1 VAANND
7 ILEMFEMVGTIAVDF
22 GTAIKGM
29 FDLEERGK
37 ETTNK
42 LEQQFKKAFDVI
54 SRLSAAPDI
63 EINSEEALKDIRSVK
78 DGFNAMLDDL
88 KANGSIDFDTDPAVK
103 ELTILRDQAEEL
115 ERSFIGPEGTI
126 DLNGDAA
133 RKTLAEMQERAL
145 TLTETLT
152 KQEYTVEVEGR
163 RAGTVLDD
171 LLTMATKLDDALN
184 RLRDR
189 IIRVERFI
197 TENVNRIVQTTYDT
211 AGDPGVVGPQTTPS
225 GGPQSNGPPD
235 GAYPNQPN
243 GQVPA
248 DDPNAYLGTTAA
260 MTALGASGAYAARNT
275 NRFTYDLDRANRA
288 LQAYHQRMLQYA
300 MQLNPKTALQRAT
313 IHLDVASEMFK
324 YFPNSKN
331 MLMLQATFSAIEQGA
346 MAARKQLSQLGFG
359 RTKTEIKALEGQMH
373 TMANIRLDNLRDQI
387 KLTEKALN
395 DMKKSA
401 NADEFVEEM
410 AEAERALKRYKTE
423 LAQSNPVDVIAKA
436 NGYEAGK
443 LWGKDV
449 LYKPFDNAM
458 DALAGRIKQFTN
470 RDLAYLQNK
479 TYEALDNAAKAI
491 VGKQTTKAEEKMKIN
506 ALAMKYQMF
515 GMQLNTFVTP
525 AVVAL
530 SVAFGAVANAA
541 QKGWGKFEAQT
552 LTAAED
558 MKDFKNLIADTS
570 ADTGSSIEEVGE
582 LFSVLHNQM
591 GRTKE
596 NIKESAEWGLQ
607 FKKAWGTDAV
617 EAISAVDQISKDL
630 GVTQKEAT
638 DILALAMKKHQGD
651 LEAATKDV
659 YKNEDAWRKNS
670 KTMVDG
676 MSAYEKMVSGLD
688 DNGVAKSEKAF
699 RKLGT
704 SLLELWKA
712 LEPTVIKLAD
722 ALSAAADTA
731 TEFLRNNPGMATFL
745 AHMIAIGGAGL
756 VLIGVLAPIAGFLLM
771 NRGLFQAL
779 GQALGFAGKGMVVM
793 SPQARMLYDN
803 LILTR
808 NAVAGLPR
816 MFRALGPG
824 ILSAL
829 RGLPGMVG
837 GFLLQFIRM
846 NPILSTIAA
855 LSWVIYKNWDRFEPV
870 LSRIWSAVKRI
881 GNVIIEAFAGPGQT
895 GAEGFGKMMDKLAQ
909 LLGDVLLP
917 ILEALAKV
925 LEVVAAVMETGAGK
939 YIVYA
944 VGIGMMTGALG
955 KLIPGVGLL
964 SSAFKLLTG
973 NTGKA
978 AGALGFL
985 KKAFGGIG
993 GAAGKMGPLIGRAL
1007 GGVGGVLAR
1016 FGTMLIPLLANPWVL
1031 GIAAIVA
1038 VVAGLGFL
1046 IYKYWDQ
1053 IVAKTQ
1059 QIFGKIGD
1067 YFRKNWKSMLMG
1079 ALLGPLAPL
1088 AKYIAENWDS
1098 IASAARKGGRKIAS
1112 WFKGGLSGMGSAF
1125 TNLGPKLKR
1134 GFSNAWSDFKGM
1146 ITRNLRSLNKTWSY
1160 QFGNLVKALGPFG
1173 KFLKD
1178 AFMGIFK
1185 GLPILVGRALRAVG
1199 QMIRNRIEWY
1209 GKVITSGMRLVG
1221 RAFSNGWGLARK
1233 ATRTALNGIT
1243 RIAQNAMESTRKAIN
1258 SALGAIRRGFD
1269 GAMKFLR
1276 KVVSG
1281 AFSAIRRTATNL
1293 MESTRKA
1300 ISGALSRIRKIFS
1313 DSMATLRRLVSS
1325 AFTSIRR
1332 TASNLMEATR
1342 KVIAG
1347 ALSKIRKIFSDSM
1360 STLRRLATAGFTA
1373 IRKTVSN
1380 AMSTIGR
1387 VISDVLGRA
1396 RRAFSSAMS
1405 YIARTARDA
1414 FRSVYN
1420 NIKSNLS
1427 RAYNVIS
1434 GTFGKI
1440 KRYFTGLARQALS
1453 WGADVIGGI
1462 ISGMTGKAKRALDV
1476 VRDLAGDIMSTFKKT
1491 MGIASPSRLMR
1502 ALAKWI
1508 PEGVALGISDN
1519 VGRVQDETDGMVD
1532 AATGDFSRAAKV
1544 DIIPEFQGNAN
1555 DLATSMIAGSIGAG
1569 YDVNA
1574 QINAAAAQV
1583 DLNQQQQSPQF
1594 VQIKNMPVTVNVK
1607 ELSKNEDYD
1616 KMASNVQR
1624 TIVDNTQKE
1633 VNRRGGGN

>member
-1 VAANND
+1 MAANND

-22 GTAIKGM
+22 GQAIKGM
-29 FDLEERGK
+29 FELEERGK

-54 SRLSAAPDI
+54 SRLSASPDV
-63 EINSEEALKDIRSVK
+63 EINSEEALADIRSVK

-126 DLNGDAA
+126 DLDGDKA
-133 RKTLAEMQERAL
+133 RKTLQEMQERAL
-145 TLTETLT
+145 TLAETLS
-152 KQEYTVEVEGR
+152 KQEYTIKVDGS

-171 LLTMATKLDDALN
+171 LLSMATKLDDALN

-189 IIRVERFI
+189 IIRIERFI
-197 TENVNRIVQTTYDT
+197 TENVTRIVQTTYDT

-225 GGPQSNGPPD
+225 GGPQSNGPP
-235 GAYPNQPN
+235 N
-243 GQVPA
+243 GQMPA

-300 MQLNPKTALQRAT
+300 MQLNPKTVLQRAT
-313 IHLDVASEMFK
+313 IQLDMASDMFK
-324 YFPNSKN
+324 YFPDSKN
-331 MLMLQATFSAIEQGA
+331 MLMLQATFSAIERGA

-359 RTKTEIKALEGQMH
+359 RTKTEIKAVEGQMH

-387 KLTEKALN
+387 KLTEKALS

-410 AEAERALKRYKTE
+410 AEAERALKRYKDE
-423 LAQSNPVDVIAKA
+423 LAKSNPVDVIAKA
-436 NGYEAGK
+436 NGYKAGK

-449 LYKPFDNAM
+449 IYKPFDNAM

-515 GMQLNTFVTP
+515 GMQLNQFVTP
-525 AVVAL
+525 AVAAL
-530 SVAFGAVANAA
+530 AVAFGAVANAA

-617 EAISAVDQISKDL
+617 EAISAVDKISKEL

-722 ALSAAADTA
+722 ALSVAADKA

-779 GQALGFAGKGMVVM
+779 GQALGFASKGMVVM

-816 MFRALGPG
+816 MFRMLGPG

-837 GFLLQFIRM
+837 GFLVQFVKM

-855 LSWVIYKNWDRFEPV
+855 LSWVIYKNWDKFEPV
-870 LSRIWSAVKRI
+870 LARIWDAVKRI

-909 LLGDVLLP
+909 ILGDVLLP
-917 ILEALAKV
+917 IFEALAV
-925 LEVVAAVMETGAGK
+925 ILEGVASLMETGAGK

-955 KLIPGVGLL
+955 KLIPGLGLL

-973 NTGKA
+973 NAGKA
-978 AGALGFL
+978 SGAIGLL
-985 KKAFGGIG
+985 KKAFGGVG

-1007 GGVGGVLAR
+1007 GGVGGVLGR
-1016 FGTMLIPLLANPWVL
+1016 FGAMLLPLLTNPWVL

-1038 VVAGLGFL
+1038 VVAGLGYL
-1046 IYKYWDQ
+1046 IYKHWDE
-1053 IVAKTQ
+1053 IVDKTK

-1067 YFRKNWKSMLMG
+1067 FFSKHWKTMLFG
-1079 ALLGPLAPL
+1079 TLLGPLGL
-1088 AKYIAENWDS
+1088 LGKYIADHWGS
-1098 IASAARKGGRKIAS
+1098 IASGARKGGRKIAS
-1112 WFKGGLSGMGSAF
+1112 WFKTGLSGIGSAF
-1125 TNLGPKLKR
+1125 SNLGPKLKR
-1134 GFSNAWSDFKGM
+1134 GFSNAWGDFKGM
-1146 ITRNLRSLNKTWSY
+1146 VGRNLRSLNRTWSY
-1160 QFGNLVKALGPFG
+1160 QFGNLVKALGPLG
-1173 KFLKD
+1173 EFLKK
-1178 AFMGIFK
+1178 AFTGIFK
-1185 GLPILVGRALRAVG
+1185 GFPIIAGRALRAVG
-1199 QMIRNRIEWY
+1199 KTIGTLVRSY
-1209 GKVITSGMRLVG
+1209 GKIISNAMQSIG

-1233 ATRTALNGIT
+1233 ATRTALNAIA
-1243 RIAQNAMESTRKAIN
+1243 RIARDAMESTRKAIN

-1276 KVVSG
+1276 RVVSG

-1293 MESTRKA
+1293 MDGTRKA

-1313 DSMATLRRLVSS
+1313 DSMSTIRRVVSS
-1325 AFTSIRR
+1325 AFGSIRR

-1342 KVIAG
+1342 KVISG
-1347 ALSKIRKIFSDSM
+1347 ALSRIRKIFSDSM
-1360 STLRRLATAGFTA
+1360 STLRKLASSAFSA

-1380 AMSTIGR
+1380 AMSAVGKI
-1387 VISDVLGRA
+1387 VSDVLGRV

-1405 YIARTARDA
+1405 YIARIARDA

-1420 NIKSNLS
+1420 NIKSNLG
-1427 RAYNVIS
+1427 RAFEAIS

-1440 KRYFTGLARQALS
+1440 SRYFGGLARKAVS
-1453 WGADVIGGI
+1453 WGADVVGGI
-1462 ISGMTGKAKRALDV
+1462 VSGMISKAKRALDT
-1476 VRDLAGDIMSTFKKT
+1476 VRDLAGDIMSTFKNA
-1491 MGIASPSRLMR
+1491 MGIRSPSRLMR
-1502 ALAKWI
+1502 ALAQWI

-1519 VGRVQDETDGMVD
+1519 VGRVQEETDGMVD

-1544 DIIPEFQGNAN
+1544 DVIPEFQGNAN

-1583 DLNQQQQSPQF
+1583 DLTQQQQSPQF
-1594 VQIKNMPVTVNVK
+1594 VQIQNMPVTVNVQ
-1607 ELSKNEDYD
+1607 ELTNGQDYD
-1616 KMASNVQR
+1616 DMARNVQR

>member
-1 VAANND
+1 MAANND

-63 EINSEEALKDIRSVK
+63 EINSKQALEDIRSVK

-103 ELTILRDQAEEL
+103 ELTTLRNQAEEL

-126 DLNGDAA
+126 DLDGDAA
-133 RKTLAEMQERAL
+133 RKTLVEMQERAVN
-145 TLTETLT
+145 LTETLT
-152 KQEYTVEVEGR
+152 QQEYKVEVDGR

-171 LLTMATKLDDALN
+171 LLAMATNLDDALN

-197 TENVNRIVQTTYDT
+197 TENVNRIVQTTYNN

-225 GGPQSNGPPD
+225 GGPQSNGPPPD
-235 GAYPNQPN
+235 GTYTNQPN
-243 GQVPA
+243 GQMPH
-248 DDPNAYLGTTAA
+248 DDPNAYLGTTAVMA
-260 MTALGASGAYAARNT
+260 ALGASGAYAARGT
-275 NRFTYDLDRANRA
+275 NRFGYDLDRANRA
-288 LQAYHQRMLQYA
+288 LQSYHQRMLRYA
-300 MQLNPKTALQRAT
+300 MQLNPQTALKRAK
-313 IHLDVASEMFK
+313 IQLDFGTEMFK
-324 YFPNSKN
+324 YFPDSKN
-331 MLMLQATFSAIEQGA
+331 MLMLQATFSAIERGA
-346 MAARKQLSQLGFG
+346 MAARKQLAQLGFG
-359 RTKTEIKALEGQMH
+359 RTKTEIKGIEGQMH

-401 NADEFVEEM
+401 NAHEFVEEM
-410 AEAERALKRYKTE
+410 AEAELALKRYKTE
-423 LAQSNPVDVIAKA
+423 LAKSNPVDVIAKA
-436 NGYEAGK
+436 NGYKTGK
-443 LWGKDV
+443 LFGKDV
-449 LYKPFDNAM
+449 IYKPFNNAM
-458 DALAGRIKQFTN
+458 DAMAGRIKQFTN

-479 TYEALDNAAKAI
+479 TYEALDKAGRAI

-515 GMQLNTFVTP
+515 GMQLNMFVTP
-525 AVVAL
+525 AVAAL
-530 SVAFGAVANAA
+530 AVAFGAVANAA

-552 LTAAED
+552 LTASED
-558 MKDFKNLIADTS
+558 MKEFKNLIADTS

-607 FKKAWGTDAV
+607 FQKAWGTDAV
-617 EAISAVDQISKDL
+617 DAISAVDSISKDL

-659 YKNEDAWRKNS
+659 YKNEDAWKKNS

-676 MSAYEKMVSGLD
+676 MTAYEKMVSGLD

-712 LEPTVIKLAD
+712 LEPTVVKLAD

-731 TEFLRNNPGMATFL
+731 TAFLRNNPGMATFL
-745 AHMIAIGGAGL
+745 AHMIAIGGASL
-756 VLIGVLAPIAGFLLM
+756 VLLGALMPIAGFLLM

-779 GQALGFAGKGMVVM
+779 GQSLGFASKGMVVM

-803 LILTR
+803 MILLR
-808 NAVAGLPR
+808 NGVAGLPR
-816 MFRALGPG
+816 VLRSLGPG
-824 ILSAL
+824 LLSGL
-829 RGLPGMVG
+829 RGLPGMIG
-837 GFLLQFIRM
+837 GFIFQFIKM

-855 LSWVIYKNWDRFEPV
+855 LSWVIYKNWDKFEPV
-870 LSRIWSAVKRI
+870 LGRIWSAVKRI

-895 GAEGFGKMMDKLAQ
+895 GAEGFGKMMDKLAHI
-909 LLGDVLLP
+909 LGDVLLP
-917 ILEALAKV
+917 IFEALAKV
-925 LEVVAAVMETGAGK
+925 LEVVAALMETGAGK

-944 VGIGMMTGALG
+944 VAIGMLTGTIG
-955 KLIPGVGLL
+955 KLIPGLGLL
-964 SSAFKLLTG
+964 TSAFKLLTG

-978 AGALGFL
+978 TGALGLF
-985 KKAFGGIG
+985 KKAFSGMG
-993 GAAGKMGPLIGRAL
+993 GAASKMAPLVGRAMS
-1007 GGVGGVLAR
+1007 GVGGVLAR
-1016 FGTMLIPLLANPWVL
+1016 FGTMLLPLLANPWVL

-1038 VVAGLGFL
+1038 VVAGLGYL
-1046 IYKYWDQ
+1046 IYKHWDK
-1053 IVAKTQ
+1053 IVDGTKK
-1059 QIFGKIGD
+1059 IFGGLGGWFK
-1067 YFRKNWKSMLMG
+1067 RHWKSMLAG
-1079 ALLGPLAPL
+1079 AFGPIGIF
-1088 AKYIAENWDS
+1088 AKALIDNWDS
-1098 IASAARKGGRKIAS
+1098 IAKSARKGARKIGS
-1112 WFKGGLSGMGSAF
+1112 WFKGGLSGIGSAF
-1125 TNLGPKLKR
+1125 TGLGPKLGKA
-1134 GFSNAWSDFKGM
+1134 FSAMWRDFKGM
-1146 ITRNLRSLNKTWSY
+1146 VSRNLRSLNKTWSW
-1160 QFGNLVKALGPFG
+1160 QLNNLVKAFGPLG
-1173 KFLKD
+1173 KLLKT
-1178 AFMGIFK
+1178 AFIGLFK
-1185 GLPILVGRALRAVG
+1185 GLPILAGRALRAIGRV
-1199 QMIRNRIEWY
+1199 IRDRIASY
-1209 GKVITSGMRLVG
+1209 AKVITAGLRLAG
-1221 RAFSNGWGLARK
+1221 RAFTAGWGFAKRATVAAFSAMLRSIRNSMSRK
-1233 ATRTALNGIT
+1233 
-1243 RIAQNAMESTRKAIN
+1243 RKAISDALKAIRQAFS
-1258 SALGAIRRGFD
+1258 SALRFIRN
-1269 GAMKFLR
+1269 A
-1276 KVVSG
+1276 VSG

-1293 MESTRKA
+1293 MNATGKA
-1300 ISGALSRIRKIFS
+1300 ISGALAR
-1313 DSMATLRRLVSS
+1313 
-1325 AFTSIRR
+1325 
-1332 TASNLMEATR
+1332 
-1342 KVIAG
+1342 
-1347 ALSKIRKIFSDSM
+1347 IRKIFSDSM
-1360 STLRRLATAGFTA
+1360 STLRRLASAAFSA

-1380 AMSTIGR
+1380 AMASVGR
-1387 VISDVLGRA
+1387 IISDVLGRV
-1396 RRAFSSAMS
+1396 RRAFSTAMS

-1420 NIKSNLS
+1420 NIKSNLG
-1427 RAYNVIS
+1427 RAFNVIS

-1453 WGADVIGGI
+1453 WGADVVGGI
-1462 ISGMTGKAKRALDV
+1462 ISGMSGKAGKALKT
-1476 VRDLAGDIMSTFKKT
+1476 VRDLAGDIMGTFKKA

-1607 ELSKNEDYD
+1607 ELSKDEDYD
-1616 KMASNVQR
+1616 ELARNVQR
-1624 TIVDNTQKE
+1624 TMVDNTQKE
-1633 VNRRGGGN
+1633 VNRRGG